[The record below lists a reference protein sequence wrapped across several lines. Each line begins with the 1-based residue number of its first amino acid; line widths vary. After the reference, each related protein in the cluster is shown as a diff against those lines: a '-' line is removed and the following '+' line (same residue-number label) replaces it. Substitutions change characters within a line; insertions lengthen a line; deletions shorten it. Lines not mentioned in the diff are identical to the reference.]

1 MYPIFQ
7 VLQWSVQGGEI
18 VGIPKPLTKDFLLQG
33 IIQAR
38 DDETCGGFH
47 GCASRSHRNSVKVRA
62 AEPSFE
68 LANSQKVPGWKKNMW
83 ALLKQQNGVS
93 MGEL

>member
-1 MYPIFQ
+1 VYPNCQ

-62 AEPSFE
+62 ADTILRACKLSESTRME
-68 LANSQKVPGWKKNMW
+68 KKHVGLVEATKW
-83 ALLKQQNGVS
+83 
-93 MGEL
+93 GEHG